1 MYERVVIVGAT
12 SHICGKA
19 LITRTLATSGA
30 SVRVIAQ
37 AGGHSS
43 RATPQKY
50 LDVNDNLISNAE
62 ELV

>member
-1 MYERVVIVGAT
+1 MGAT

-19 LITRTLATSGA
+19 LITKLATSGA

-37 AGGHSS
+37 AAGHSS
-43 RATPQKY
+43 RATTQKY
-50 LDVNDNLISNAE
+50 LDVNDNLISDAE